1 MMPVGLV
8 FMATVTAYAPDCA
21 GCSGVMASGAPAD
34 AGVPTVAT
42 SKAWPLGAC
51 VEVLGADGVW
61 QQYAVAD
68 RLGKR
73 QRARKD
79 SHQHLDVLVG
89 STATAVRHGVQ
100 QLLAQRVECSC
111 PV

>member
-1 MMPVGLV
+1 MPVGLLFV
-8 FMATVTAYAPDCA
+8 ATVTAYAPDCK

-34 AGVPTVAT
+34 AELLTVAT

-51 VEVLGADGVW
+51 VDVLGADGAW
-61 QQYAVAD
+61 NQYEVTD

-79 SHQHLDVLVG
+79 SYQHLDVLVG
-89 STATAVRHGVQ
+89 STEAAVQHGVQ
-100 QLLAQRVECSC
+100 QLLAQRVDCVC

>member
-1 MMPVGLV
+1 
-8 FMATVTAYAPDCA
+8 
-21 GCSGVMASGAPAD
+21 
-34 AGVPTVAT
+34 VAT

-51 VEVLGADGVW
+51 VEVLGADGTW
-61 QQYAVAD
+61 QQYEVAD

-73 QRARKD
+73 QRARKG

-89 STATAVRHGVQ
+89 SAEVAVQHGVQ
-100 QLLAQRVECSC
+100 QLLAQRVECTC